1 MEGRV
6 VDLTPTEFELLS
18 TMARQPGRVF
28 TRAQLLDAVHGEAF
42 EAYERAIDAH
52 IKNIRRKIE
61 HDPRSPVAGRD
72 GVRRRLPLR
81 RTGMS
86 SSSGEGR
93 PKRRPPWWPD
103 NEEWPPADWGA
114 RWGGRGGHGPW
125 GSRRR
130 PFGCFLI
137 VFLLFA
143 AATLTAAV
151 WAVAALV
158 GVVSAPPIVV
168 IGGLIVTVLVA
179 LGAIGMFRLIRGS
192 SAAIDSL
199 AAAAERIERGDYS
212 TRVAESGPPPV
223 RSLARAFNQMSARL
237 AALESGR
244 RTFLADVAH
253 ELRTPLSII
262 EGQIEAIGDGI
273 YPADAA
279 HLAPIH
285 DQIRALEKLID
296 DMRTVALAEAGG
308 LTLTL
313 QPTDLRALIDE
324 SLGGF
329 RPQADG
335 AGVVLAADVPAD
347 LPLAMADEQR
357 VRQILSN
364 LIANALRH
372 TPVDGTVTVS
382 AGPAP
387 TPGWLELAV
396 ADTGSGIA
404 PELLP
409 TIFDRFVKE
418 PDSPGS
424 GLGLAICRDLV
435 EAHGGQISIDSRQ
448 GVGTTVTFTL
458 PAAGGPV

>member
-1 MEGRV
+1 M
-6 VDLTPTEFELLS
+6 
-18 TMARQPGRVF
+18 
-28 TRAQLLDAVHGEAF
+28 
-42 EAYERAIDAH
+42 
-52 IKNIRRKIE
+52 
-61 HDPRSPVAGRD
+61 
-72 GVRRRLPLR
+72 
-81 RTGMS
+81 
-86 SSSGEGR
+86 
-93 PKRRPPWWPD
+93 
-103 NEEWPPADWGA
+103 
-114 RWGGRGGHGPW
+114 
-125 GSRRR
+125 
-130 PFGCFLI
+130 
-137 VFLLFA
+137 FLLFA

-158 GVVSAPPIVV
+158 GVVSAPPVVV

-179 LGAIGMFRLIRGS
+179 LGAMATFRMIRGS

-212 TRVAESGPPPV
+212 TRVTESGPPPV

-262 EGQIEAIGDGI
+262 EGQIEAIEDGI

-308 LTLTL
+308 LTLNL
-313 QPTDLRALIDE
+313 QPTDLWVLIDE

-329 RPQADG
+329 KAQADG
-335 AGVVLAADVPAD
+335 AGVSLHADRGGN
-347 LPLAMADEQR
+347 LPLAMADEHR

-364 LIANALRH
+364 LISNALRH
-372 TPVDGTVTVS
+372 TPQDGTVTVS
-382 AGPAP
+382 ARFAAS
-387 TPGWLELAV
+387 GWIEIEV

-409 TIFDRFVKE
+409 RIFDRFVKE
-418 PDSPGS
+418 PD
-424 GLGLAICRDLV
+424 
-435 EAHGGQISIDSRQ
+435 
-448 GVGTTVTFTL
+448 
-458 PAAGGPV
+458 